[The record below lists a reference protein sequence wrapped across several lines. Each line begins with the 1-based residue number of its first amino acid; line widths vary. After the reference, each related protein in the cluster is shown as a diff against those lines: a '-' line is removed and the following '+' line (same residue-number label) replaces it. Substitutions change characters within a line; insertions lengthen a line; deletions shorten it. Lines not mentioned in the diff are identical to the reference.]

1 VFIVDPSI
9 AQAISSLK
17 EAILSLRP
25 VNSWVKEGMNFF
37 LVVGAIFTI
46 YKILKEVGYQKRI
59 FLEGQ
64 NLKERE
70 AIRNRLDN
78 FFAPLKELRAES
90 RILYSH
96 FAKDEK
102 AITKKN
108 KEKTFRTLRHLSQG
122 KSFSEQDQAILTEI
136 ITVGKKQLALIEE
149 KGCVLENSSLAEL
162 LGCLGAHIRLL
173 SIAADRK
180 LDGMSDKL
188 EDIVF
193 PLEVD
198 GAVESEIRKLRD
210 QYKALLDPSK
220 TKKRNSVKLSKEQK
234 GIISLYDQDAELYFR
249 ETAYIDMTD
258 EYQKF
263 RKQIPLAGTIL
274 DAGCGVGRDTRYFI
288 KKGYRVISLDASMKM
303 VNLCRQY
310 PFSYC
315 LHVSFNMIEYI
326 EEFDGIWACAS
337 LIHLSPEDFK
347 ASLSRLAN
355 ATKQGGILYFSL
367 KNGTGITN
375 NGGKIT
381 YHYTNNDIKQIMIEK
396 LMFELVE
403 IWENEGK
410 KKTDSATWTNYIFKK
425 PTLLQ

>member
-1 VFIVDPSI
+1 MDPNI

-25 VNSWVKEGMNFF
+25 ATSWVKEGMNFV

-96 FAKDEK
+96 FAEDEK
-102 AITKKN
+102 AITKQN

-122 KSFSEQDQAILTEI
+122 KSFSDQDQAILTEI
-136 ITVGKKQLALIEE
+136 IAIGKKQLSLIEE

-198 GAVESEIRKLRD
+198 GAIESEIRKLRD

-234 GIISLYDQDAELYFR
+234 RIVSLYDQDAEEYFR

-263 RKQIPLAGTIL
+263 RNQIPFAGTIF

-288 KKGYRVISLDASMKM
+288 KKGYRVISLDASIEM

-315 LHVSFNMIEYI
+315 LHMSFDMIEYI

-337 LIHLSPEDFK
+337 LIHLSPKDFK
-347 ASLSRLAN
+347 ESLSRLAN
-355 ATKQGGILYFSL
+355 ATKQGGVLYFSL
-367 KNGTGITN
+367 KKGTGKTN
-375 NGGKIT
+375 NGGKTT
-381 YHYTNNDIKQIMIEK
+381 YHYNINDINQIMVEE
-396 LMFELVE
+396 LMFEIVDV
-403 IWENEGK
+403 WENEGK
-410 KKTDSATWTNYIFKK
+410 KKSESASWTNYLFKK
-425 PTLLQ
+425 PKSFQ